1 MTRPSGGASRR
12 VEIDSA
18 ASFSGD
24 APRTVADRIR
34 GSRGSR
40 RRRGRGVEGT
50 HRRGG
55 EEREDAGDG
64 GAAVEAAG
72 ERAEGGEGG
81 RGRGASAEVG
91 REKAITSTSRVFV
104 IPIVAAPGTHS
115 ELAAARTVAS
125 RRATGLAATLAA
137 TGVPAMKADMVVRAA
152 VRRGEGR
159 CVAECATR
167 SARDVFAGSRRAS
180 SAGQRTPRRR
190 KSAPR
195 RTGARFRQQ
204 STSSTRTRGVRRVIT
219 SLTTIFCLR
228 V

>member
-1 MTRPSGGASRR
+1 MGGGDAPIGGRVARR

-72 ERAEGGEGG
+72 ERAEGGGREGP
-81 RGRGASAEVG
+81 RASAEVG

-104 IPIVAAPGTHS
+104 IPIVATPGTHS

-159 CVAECATR
+159 CVAECAT
-167 SARDVFAGSRRAS
+167 
-180 SAGQRTPRRR
+180 
-190 KSAPR
+190 
-195 RTGARFRQQ
+195 
-204 STSSTRTRGVRRVIT
+204 
-219 SLTTIFCLR
+219 
-228 V
+228 